1 VTTPTHPVVRLDQV
15 QDGYNI
21 EHFYLKDLIAP
32 FEFIS
37 PYMNTETKS
46 LNSTTITNTY
56 SGTPIN
62 NNSVTYTNLLV
73 QEKSTLVYSEKNS
86 EWSCQLFGTGD
97 TLVLTPKKGKEPNW
111 FWRKMQYL
119 CFGNKWYKTTLS

>member
-1 VTTPTHPVVRLDQV
+1 MTTPTHPVVRSDQV

-46 LNSTTITNTY
+46 LNSTTITSTY
-56 SGTPIN
+56 SGTPVN
-62 NNSVTYTNLLV
+62 NNSVTYTNLIV
-73 QEKSTLVYSEKNS
+73 EEKSTLVYSEKNS

-97 TLVLTPKKGKEPNW
+97 ALVLTPRKGKEPNW

>member
-1 VTTPTHPVVRLDQV
+1 MTTPTYPVVRSGQI

-46 LNSTTITNTY
+46 LNSTTITSTY
-56 SGTPIN
+56 SGTPVN
-62 NNSVTYTNLLV
+62 NNSVYTNLLV
-73 QEKSTLVYSEKNS
+73 QEKSNLFLLLVK
-86 EWSCQLFGTGD
+86 L
-97 TLVLTPKKGKEPNW
+97 L
-111 FWRKMQYL
+111 
-119 CFGNKWYKTTLS
+119 